1 LSKKIHVKESIE
13 QTVDGESLQVI
24 EVIRIVPDTR
34 GDKET
39 FLVFDEK

>member
-1 LSKKIHVKESIE
+1 LSKKIHVKESTE

-34 GDKET
+34 GDTET